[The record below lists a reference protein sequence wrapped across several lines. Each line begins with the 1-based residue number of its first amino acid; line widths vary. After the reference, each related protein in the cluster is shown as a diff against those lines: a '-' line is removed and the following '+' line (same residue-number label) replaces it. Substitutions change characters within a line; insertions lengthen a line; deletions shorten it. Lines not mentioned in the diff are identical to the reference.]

1 MKGTTG
7 EKGKGNRRKTTKRLV
22 LRGRSKKGRLLNYIT
37 NYDKIHYNWAFYT
50 VLQETEK
57 VYTGQN
63 RKKAAKRGNRPQKE
77 GPEPGFGAKRGK

>member
-1 MKGTTG
+1 MIF
-7 EKGKGNRRKTTKRLV
+7 GKVVAKKPLW
-22 LRGRSKKGRLLNYIT
+22 RGRSKKGRLLNYIT

-63 RKKAAKRGNRPQKE
+63 RKKAARGGNRPQKE
-77 GPEPGFGAKRGK
+77 GPEPGFGAERGNRS